1 LRKYSFLLSPSAQV
15 SYYTLGDKGS
25 LAAPGSPTTT
35 LHHAVSYLSVATSS
49 DSEAEPAATAEPE
62 PQAVMA

>member
-1 LRKYSFLLSPSAQV
+1 M